1 MSTLP
6 RLAVTGST
14 GALGGLV
21 ARDLAARGIPL
32 RLVVRDADRAP
43 DLPGSAVAQAAYGDT
58 EAAARALDGVETLFL
73 VSASESADRM
83 AEHRSVVEA
92 ATRAGVGHVVYTSFL
107 GAAPD
112 CTFTLGRDHWATE
125 QLLRDSGT
133 AWTFLRDSLY
143 LDFLPL
149 MAGEDGGI
157 RSPGDGFTPWEDLR
171 PHRARGAHP
180 DGGGPRHHRGH
191 RSDHDVPRRD
201 RRGGVRVPGGVRR
214 ARLAAGGVGLDLHGD
229 RGGRARPGERRRA
242 DGHRVGATGAAGC
255 GVPQLNPNGRAVR
268 VPSGARNEDAAPQ
281 GVTPVPAAWARC
293 LVVSGG
299 AAPCQDLGDPQ
310 DEGVHVRPRG
320 RPRWVHRRPQPHP
333 RVHVQ
338 PPPTTGAPSV
348 LRLVV

>member
-43 DLPGSAVAQAAYGDT
+43 DLPGSAVAQATYGDT

-125 QLLRDSGT
+125 QLLRDSGM

-149 MAGEDGGI
+149 MAGEDGVI
-157 RSPGDGFTPWEDLR
+157 RGPAGDGRLAGV
-171 PHRARGAHP
+171 ARSDVARVAASVLLEPGS
-180 DGGGPRHHRGH
+180 HRG
-191 RSDHDVPRRD
+191 RTYDLTGPEALTLTEAARVITEVTGRTTTFHDETVEEAFAS
-201 RRGGVRVPGGVRR
+201 R
-214 ARLAAGGVGLDLHGD
+214 AAYGAPDWQLEAWVSTYTAIAAGELD
-229 RGGRARPGERRRA
+229 
-242 DGHRVGATGAAGC
+242 RVSDDVRTVTG
-255 GVPQLNPNGRAVR
+255 
-268 VPSGARNEDAAPQ
+268 SAPL
-281 GVTPVPAAWARC
+281 ALRD
-293 LVVSGG
+293 VVS
-299 AAPCQDLGDPQ
+299 
-310 DEGVHVRPRG
+310 R
-320 RPRWVHRRPQPHP
+320 
-333 RVHVQ
+333 
-338 PPPTTGAPSV
+338 S
-348 LRLVV
+348 